1 MTRWNRYL
9 PWRPLAL
16 AAGIVLLRLPSL
28 SEPQWASDDGFF
40 TAVASISSR
49 GVALYAGVYDN
60 SPPVIY
66 WVLRCLIALGAL
78 HDHLPVQL
86 LATVAVVASAL
97 LTFEVVQRVAPVS
110 TALLAGSLAG
120 LALSLPTLDGD
131 LLGVELVALP
141 LFVGALLLAFGN
153 RNIALLAAG
162 ALLALALATRPS
174 YAVDSLALAVPL
186 LSGGGRI
193 RRIGLVAAGALA
205 GLTALAGAL
214 AAEGSLDAYLTVVL
228 PSDHAYLVWANLGT
242 LVPLYTRL
250 AVLAIAG
257 LAVLSRC
264 RSTTSRLATVWV
276 FASVAGS
283 SLTPRE
289 LSHYAQEAI
298 PALAFAAALIATRIR
313 RQWVAYP
320 VAALSLVLAAEMVLF
335 LPGVQ
340 TAFESGRPAKA
351 LVHYFAYTDLP
362 AYYANW
368 IGYAAGTRSRD
379 QYAAWFPGEA
389 STDTAEAA
397 RLRALAGPRRMR
409 IVVLGDR
416 PWLFVHTG
424 AVPATR
430 FIATNSSFWQV
441 AGSAAEV
448 AKTLREGGAD
458 VVVYASGPGDW
469 DGDLA
474 AGGYRLLHG
483 MPWPTYVR
491 DAAPGSCP

>member
-66 WVLRCLIALGAL
+66 WVLRGLFALGAL

-97 LTFEVVQRVAPVS
+97 LTYAIVKRVAPVS

-120 LALSLPTLDGD
+120 LALSLPTFDGD

-141 LFVGALLLAFGN
+141 LFVGALLLSFGN
-153 RNIALLAAG
+153 RSIGPLAG
-162 ALLALALATRPS
+162 GTLLALALATRPT
-174 YAVDSLALAVPL
+174 YALDSLALAVPL
-186 LSGGGRI
+186 LSGDDRF
-193 RRIGLVAAGALA
+193 RRMGLVAVGALA
-205 GLTALAGAL
+205 GFAAIAAVL
-214 AAEGSLDAYLTVVL
+214 AAEGSLNAYLTVVL
-228 PSDHAYLVWANLGT
+228 PSDRAYLVWANVGT
-242 LVPLYTRL
+242 LLPLYTRL
-250 AVLAIAG
+250 AVLALG
-257 LAVLSRC
+257 CLAVLSRC
-264 RSTTSRLATVWV
+264 RTTAARLVTVWV

-283 SLTPRE
+283 SMTPRE

-298 PALAFAAALIATRIR
+298 PALAFAAALMAARVR
-313 RQWVAYP
+313 RRVIAYP

-335 LPGVQ
+335 LPGAQ
-340 TAFESGRPAKA
+340 TQIESGRPAHA
-351 LVHYFAYTDLP
+351 LVHYFNYSELP
-362 AYYANW
+362 SYYWNW
-368 IGYAAGTRSRD
+368 FGYAAGARSRD
-379 QYAAWFPGEA
+379 QYTAWFPGEA
-389 STDTAEAA
+389 TTDAAEAV
-397 RLRALAGPRRMR
+397 RLRGLAGPEPLR

-416 PWLFVHTG
+416 PWLFVHSG
-424 AVPATR
+424 ALPASR

-441 AGSAAEV
+441 DGSAAEV
-448 AKTLREGGAD
+448 AARIRESCAD
-458 VVVYASGPGDW
+458 VVVYQDGPGDW
-469 DGDLA
+469 AGDLE
-474 AGGYRLLHG
+474 AGGYRLLDG
-483 MPWPTYVR
+483 MPWPTYLR
-491 DAAPGSCP
+491 TRTAGSCP